1 MGARD
6 KQFDRELYVPNHTSN
21 SNYVSGTYYSVQP
34 LFPFI
39 GATKNTNNV
48 VALSPVTL
56 TATGSD
62 NRAQIDVDGMQ
73 QLVLFLRYTTGAAE
87 TNNVLNLLVD
97 FSPDGTNF
105 YQEASEAVSTTTITE
120 YQATRQFTGA
130 SAATAY
136 SLRVAIPIADVK
148 KVRIAF
154 SETGV
159 VTNFG
164 TLSCLAV
171 TSGQ

>member
-1 MGARD
+1 MA
-6 KQFDRELYVPNHTSN
+6 
-21 SNYVSGTYYSVQP
+21 GTYYATQP

-39 GATKNTNNV
+39 GATKT
-48 VALSPVTL
+48 AGGAITLSPVTL
-56 TATGSD
+56 TATGTD
-62 NRAQIDVDGMQ
+62 NRAQIDVDAMQ
-73 QLVLFLRYTTGAAE
+73 QLVLYIRYIVGSGE
-87 TNNVLNLLVD
+87 TSNVLNMTID

-105 YQEASEAVSTTTITE
+105 YQEATEAVSTSTITE

-130 SAATAY
+130 TATTY
-136 SLRVAIPIADVK
+136 SLRVAIPIADIK
-148 KVRIAF
+148 KMRIAF

-164 TLSCLAV
+164 TLSVLAV